1 MWFGHAKLVRTFR
14 ISPPFG
20 HQRAHLTDRF
30 TWIACIL
37 GVLSAFLVL
46 KCAIQ
51 WPLCHIALAE
61 SLTRRFSTCFDR
73 RHRRKQCLNSRQQQP
88 LIPRQP
94 RPFRR
99 RHPERRP
106 RFHRTC
112 HEIILVAGFL
122 CIQWCEKLPL
132 FPSSIFCE
140 RVCFFWFYFYIS
152 RFTSQWSTPFF
163 LFFSFTSFI
172 FPPGPPL
179 RLHICL
185 QSAVLESCS
194 SLQKGAKL
202 RHNDLRRSPPPLV
215 LHEPRW

>member
-61 SLTRRFSTCFDR
+61 SLTRRFPTCFDR

-132 FPSSIFCE
+132 FPSSIFCA
-140 RVCFFWFYFYIS
+140 RVCFFWFIS
-152 RFTSQWSTPFF
+152 RFPASLLSDQRHFFFFF
-163 LFFSFTSFI
+163 LSLLSYFL
-172 FPPGPPL
+172 PARP
-179 RLHICL
+179 
-185 QSAVLESCS
+185 SACISACKAQFWNLARPYK
-194 SLQKGAKL
+194 KGL
-202 RHNDLRRSPPPLV
+202 S
-215 LHEPRW
+215 